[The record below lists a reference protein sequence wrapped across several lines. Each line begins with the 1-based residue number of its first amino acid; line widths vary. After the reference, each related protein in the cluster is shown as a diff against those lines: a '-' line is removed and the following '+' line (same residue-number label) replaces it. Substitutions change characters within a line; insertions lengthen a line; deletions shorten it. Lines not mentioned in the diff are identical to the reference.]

1 VIVYFGCYIPILKI
15 TEVANFWS
23 HFCQRKSFA
32 IILAKKWV
40 AFHFWVIFL
49 QIHLVTLIVDAV
61 CRKQE
66 MNSRWKG
73 HRALAA
79 NVLELDDGEY
89 AKN

>member
-1 VIVYFGCYIPILKI
+1 VLYTYFENYRSSQFLVSFLSEKKFCNNFGKKMGC
-15 TEVANFWS
+15 
-23 HFCQRKSFA
+23 
-32 IILAKKWV
+32 
-40 AFHFWVIFL
+40 FHFWVIFL